1 MRKHYWLYLL
11 FSIIGLALS
20 TSSYSAAKPV
30 ILLEINGAIGP
41 ATQDYVR
48 HGINYAARQ
57 KAELVILQLDTPGG
71 LETSMRGIN
80 KAILRSPVPIVA
92 YVSPVGARAASAGTF
107 ILYASH
113 IAAMAPGTNLGAA
126 SPVNIGSIPFS
137 TGAEQKNQFALQK
150 KAMND
155 AVAYIRSLGQL
166 RHRNTEWAELAVRQA
181 VSLPTNEALKKKVID
196 LMATNNADLLKK
208 LNGTVIQTPG
218 ATHYLQT
225 KDTVIQ
231 TIKPGWRYQFLS
243 VITEPSIAYIL
254 LLIGIYGLFF
264 EFANPGLIVPG
275 VIGMISL
282 LLALYAF
289 QLLPISYV
297 GVTLLLGGIA
307 CLVAEVFI
315 SSFGVLGIG
324 GIIAFIAGSIMLLD
338 TSVPGYHIAWA
349 VILTMSIVTAGFF
362 FLVLTLAIRSLRKPV
377 ITGREALV
385 GEEGEVLEYHAD
397 YVIVRMNGE
406 IWSAHCPVHLQVGQ
420 KVLVKKVSNLIL
432 TVAPK
437 TIVEK
442 K

>member
-1 MRKHYWLYLL
+1 MRKHNWFYLL
-11 FSIIGLALS
+11 LGIIGLTLS
-20 TSSYSAAKPV
+20 TYSYSAAKPV
-30 ILLEINGAIGP
+30 ILLEVNGAIGP
-41 ATQDYVR
+41 ATQDYIR
-48 HGINYAARQ
+48 HGINYAAKQ
-57 KAELVILQLDTPGG
+57 KAELIILQLDTPGG

-80 KAILRSPVPIVA
+80 KAILRSPVPIVT
-92 YVSPVGARAASAGTF
+92 YVSPEGARTTSAGTF

-113 IAAMAPGTNLGAA
+113 VAAMAPGTHLGTA
-126 SPVNIGSIPFS
+126 SPVNIGSIPLS
-137 TGAEQKNQFALQK
+137 TSAEQKNQFTLQK
-150 KAMND
+150 KPMND
-155 AVAYIRSLGQL
+155 AVAYIHSLAQL
-166 RHRNTEWAELAVRQA
+166 RHRNAEWAELAVRQA
-181 VSLPTNEALKKKVID
+181 VSLTAHEALQKKVINLIAD
-196 LMATNNADLLKK
+196 NNKDLLTK

-225 KDTVIQ
+225 KDTMIETV
-231 TIKPGWRYQFLS
+231 KPGWRYQFLS
-243 VITEPSIAYIL
+243 VITEPGIAYIL

-289 QLLPISYV
+289 QLLPINYV

-315 SSFGVLGIG
+315 SSFGILGVS

-362 FLVLTLAIRSLRKPV
+362 FLVLTLAIRSLGKPV
-377 ITGREALV
+377 ITGREALI

-397 YVIVRMNGE
+397 YVIVRVNGE
-406 IWSAHCPVHLQVGQ
+406 IWSAHCLVHLEIGQ

-432 TVAPK
+432 TVTPK
-437 TIVEK
+437 KIVEK